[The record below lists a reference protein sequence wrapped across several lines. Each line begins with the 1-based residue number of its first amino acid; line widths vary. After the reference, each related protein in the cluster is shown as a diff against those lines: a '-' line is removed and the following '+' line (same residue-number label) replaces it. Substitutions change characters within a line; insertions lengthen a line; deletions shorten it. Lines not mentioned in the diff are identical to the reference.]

1 MSWLGGY
8 KGPAKK
14 SDDSEAR
21 EEKRKKLEAERHQ
34 RAQQREK
41 LRKQVQEA
49 KEAQEIADKAAQDL
63 LALDP
68 EILTGE
74 ETYVSDSEIED
85 LLGDTN
91 NLINPE
97 DMAPDPPPV
106 VAFEA
111 ENGADEA
118 KAMDNLRTVQCP
130 FNKEDIAFWF
140 SQLEDQLTL
149 IGVKAQWTKKIALVR
164 FLPPEIQSEVK
175 SLLKLNQVA
184 AGDDIYMRIKAEL
197 LELFG
202 DKPEDAYMRAK
213 SRVMTGKPSQLGK
226 LLMDDLTDGDITCD
240 NCAKIV
246 WGMFRESLPIV
257 VRNHIAEL
265 PFTKETY
272 KSVFKKADQVWDSN
286 RASEP
291 NLRQVS
297 AVQAAPVQSQQEVA
311 AVQKGQSGKNQ
322 NRGRGQGNQN
332 RGQSQGSQKGQNQSQ
347 NGQGNKNQ
355 NSQTKPDKTKLIND
369 EGLCKIHAKW
379 KKEANFCAAPWG
391 CKMKNVYKEPQ

>member
-197 LELFG
+197 
-202 DKPEDAYMRAK
+202 
-213 SRVMTGKPSQLGK
+213 
-226 LLMDDLTDGDITCD
+226 
-240 NCAKIV
+240 
-246 WGMFRESLPIV
+246 
-257 VRNHIAEL
+257 
-265 PFTKETY
+265 
-272 KSVFKKADQVWDSN
+272 
-286 RASEP
+286 P
-291 NLRQVS
+291 NL
-297 AVQAAPVQSQQEVA
+297 
-311 AVQKGQSGKNQ
+311 
-322 NRGRGQGNQN
+322 
-332 RGQSQGSQKGQNQSQ
+332 
-347 NGQGNKNQ
+347 
-355 NSQTKPDKTKLIND
+355 KT
-369 EGLCKIHAKW
+369 
-379 KKEANFCAAPWG
+379 PT
-391 CKMKNVYKEPQ
+391 